1 MTADGAE
8 TLALQALGF
17 IATADGALQRL
28 MDQSGLDREELRTRA
43 TDPILQVALL
53 DFLLS
58 NEALLID
65 FCETASVDAEAV
77 HMARHILGGP

>member
-17 IATADGALQRL
+17 VATADGALQRL
-28 MDQSGLDREELRTRA
+28 MDQSGLDRDELRTRA
-43 TDPILQVALL
+43 TDTTLQVALL

-58 NEALLID
+58 DEELLID
-65 FCETASVDAEAV
+65 FCETASIEAEAV
-77 HMARHILGGP
+77 HVARHILGGA